1 MAPFMLGKIMEKI
14 INKLKILKNNDIYYF
29 IWMHDDEVIYSERKF
44 ISFDEEGNPTNFNVE
59 ELLAHK
65 TQCCG
70 LDMEN
75 FQVIEETSDI
85 QFTIGIEQAITSL
98 RPDAKFQLSNTEI
111 TYWEHELPPPTW
123 AEINLEMSR
132 LRIELEKQ
140 ISS

>member
-1 MAPFMLGKIMEKI
+1 MEKV
-14 INKLKILKNNDIYYF
+14 INKLKILKNSDIYYF
-29 IWMHDDEVIYSERKF
+29 IWMSNDEIIYTERRF
-44 ISFDEEGNPTNFNVE
+44 ISLDENGTPTNLNIE

-65 TQCCG
+65 HQCCG

-75 FQVIEETSDI
+75 FQVTEETSDL

-98 RPDAKFQLSNTEI
+98 RPGAKFELSNTEV

-123 AEINLEMSR
+123 SEINLEMIR